1 MTRGLPA
8 SLLATLYAA
17 AALAPLVAAAAFGPE
32 PVDAWAELASG
43 TGLTASAML
52 LLQFVSSG
60 RFEIVAGRV
69 GLDVAMGFHRLA
81 ALALTAMAV
90 IHPVAF
96 ALAGAA
102 DPAEALARL
111 ARMLAAPSLLSGILA
126 LAALVALLGLVLGRT
141 WIGLPY
147 TSWRIGHGLLAVLTG
162 GLVADHVLRHGGYL
176 LSHPAITA
184 TGVVLI
190 ALALGSVLK
199 IWGLRWIRARR
210 QDWRVEAV
218 RPLAPGLWEVTLH
231 QWRGRRFHFEAGQ
244 FAWVVLGRR
253 HPLTDNPFSIA
264 SAPEEWPR
272 LRLVI
277 REAGDMT
284 SRIGNLVPGTAAAL
298 DGPHGALT
306 LAGHEADAVLLV
318 AGGVGAAPI
327 IGILRSLAARQDRR
341 PVRVLVATRSAAEQ
355 VFREEIAGFA
365 KRLDLQAE
373 HLVVAPTPGSGPGP
387 DFGPPLSALLRG
399 LDPHRTLALL
409 CGPLG
414 MMEAVAGE
422 LEAGRIPPGNIRYE
436 RFDYGAPGDRQGRR
450 MRRAFLLVLGA
461 VALGVLAF
469 ALRGTWALSA

>member
-8 SLLATLYAA
+8 SLLALLYPA

-43 TGLTASAML
+43 TGLAAGAML
-52 LLQFVSSG
+52 LLQFVTSG

-69 GLDVAMGFHRLA
+69 GLDITMGFHRLA
-81 ALALTAMAV
+81 ALALAAMAV

-102 DPAEALARL
+102 DPAEAVARL
-111 ARMLAAPSLLSGILA
+111 TRMLAAPSLLSGILA
-126 LAALVALLGLVLGRT
+126 LTVLVALLGLVLGRK

-176 LSHPAITA
+176 LSHPAVTA
-184 TGVVLI
+184 TGVVLA
-190 ALALGSVLK
+190 ALALGSVLE
-199 IWGLRWIRARR
+199 IWGLRSVRARR

-218 RPLAPGLWEVTLH
+218 RPLAPGLWEVTLR
-231 QWRGRRFHFEAGQ
+231 QWRGRRFRFEAGQ
-244 FAWVVLGRR
+244 FAWAVFGRR
-253 HPLTDNPFSIA
+253 HPVTDNPFSIA
-264 SAPEEWPR
+264 CAPEEWPR

-284 SRIGNLVPGTAAAL
+284 GRIGALARHPAAL

-318 AGGVGAAPI
+318 AGGVGHRAGHRHPALARRAAGP
-327 IGILRSLAARQDRR
+327 R

-355 VFREEIAGFA
+355 VFREEIAGFGSQ
-365 KRLDLQAE
+365 LDLRAE
-373 HLVVAPTPGSGPGP
+373 HLVAAPPPGDAPGP

-399 LDPHRTLALL
+399 LDPQHA
-409 CGPLG
+409 CA
-414 MMEAVAGE
+414 AVRPAGHD
-422 LEAGRIPPGNIRYE
+422 GSG
-436 RFDYGAPGDRQGRR
+436 GG
-450 MRRAFLLVLGA
+450 
-461 VALGVLAF
+461 
-469 ALRGTWALSA
+469 